1 MVFVLDDNDPGFP
14 NPKLADEDGLLAI
27 GGKLT
32 PEWLLIAYNYGIF
45 PWFDYR
51 KSDIL
56 WYCPHERFVIFP
68 SEIHISH
75 SMRQMISRNTYE
87 VTYNTAFSDVIKNC
101 GTAQGRNEQEGAW
114 LGPNIIKAYTKLHEM
129 GYAKS
134 VEVWKDGEL
143 VGGLYGIDT
152 GKGFI
157 GESMF
162 SLAQSASKYAL
173 IDLALNMQISG
184 YRLIDCQL
192 ETPHLRSMG
201 GRFISYEEYIK
212 YLR

>member
-68 SEIHISH
+68 NEIHISH

-101 GTAQGRNEQEGAW
+101 GTAQERNEQEGAW

-162 SLAQSASKYAL
+162 SLAPSASKYAL
-173 IDLALNMQISG
+173 IDLALNMQLLG
-184 YRLIDCQL
+184 YRMIDCQL